1 MYPRRRT
8 MRQCVDG
15 MNDQLSIFPK
25 TGQELGREREK
36 DFFESMLPDLRE
48 AVKSVNANPED
59 ITYKKCIGYSSLNFR
74 SSNICRLKLRG
85 KKWYISI
92 PITLKESIPN
102 TVKTSGIASE
112 PQFLRIHFSQLSK
125 DEIVHLLKEA
135 ALLSV
140 EKVSKEFDCCSRFMA
155 CSDAKVCVH
164 PDPSFSLLCG
174 YRKILKNGRI
184 FYGENRNVK

>member
-1 MYPRRRT
+1 MKH
-8 MRQCVDG
+8 CAENI
-15 MNDQLSIFPK
+15 NDQISIFQK
-25 TGQELGREREK
+25 TEQELGREREK

>member
-1 MYPRRRT
+1 

-48 AVKSVNANPED
+48 AVKSVNAYPED

-140 EKVSKEFDCCSRFMA
+140 EKVSKEFDEVIAEKKKEKKKYIPPMTHPW
-155 CSDAKVCVH
+155 KVS
-164 PDPSFSLLCG
+164 SFQRQIEMSHTSHQ
-174 YRKILKNGRI
+174 YA
-184 FYGENRNVK
+184 